1 VSTLALVLIVV
12 AVLILALIVGGYVAS
27 GRRRRA
33 DDQASA
39 AELAQANEHL
49 ALAHAQDKGW
59 ERSGLEQAA
68 REAFARRSPAEV
80 RALQLVQVVDKP
92 GTEEDQAVFRV
103 ETDHG
108 AEYVHLHRRGDMWA
122 GEDQLKA

>member
-39 AELAQANEHL
+39 AELAQANEQL

-59 ERSGLEQAA
+59 DRALLERAA
-68 REAFARRSPAEV
+68 QEAFAERSAADVTE
-80 RALQLVQVVDKP
+80 LQLVQVVDRP
-92 GTEEDQAVFRV
+92 GTEDDQAVFRV
-103 ETDHG
+103 VTDHG
-108 AEYVHLHRRGDMWA
+108 HEYLHLERH
-122 GEDQLKA
+122 GEAWLPR

>member
-1 VSTLALVLIVV
+1 MSTLAIVLIVA
-12 AVLILALIVGGYVAS
+12 AVLIVALIIGGYVAS

-39 AELAQANEHL
+39 AELALANEHL

-59 ERSGLEQAA
+59 ERTGLEQAA
-68 REAFARRSPAEV
+68 RASFARRSPADV
-80 RALQLVQVVDKP
+80 RALHLVQVVDKP

-108 AEYVHLHRRGDMWA
+108 AEYVHLHRHGDTWA
-122 GEDQLKA
+122 GEDQR

>member
-1 VSTLALVLIVV
+1 MSTLALVLIVV

-33 DDQASA
+33 DDQALA
-39 AELAQANEHL
+39 AELAVANEHL

-59 ERSGLEQAA
+59 ERTGLEQAA
-68 REAFARRSPAEV
+68 SAAFARRSPAEV
-80 RALQLVQVVDKP
+80 RALHLVQVVDKP
-92 GTEEDQAVFRV
+92 GTEDDQAVFRV

-108 AEYVHLHRRGDMWA
+108 AEYVHLHRQGDTWA
-122 GEDQLKA
+122 GEDQR

>member
-12 AVLILALIVGGYVAS
+12 AVLVIALIVGGFVAS

-39 AELAQANEHL
+39 AELAQANEQL

-59 ERSGLEQAA
+59 ERGGLERAA
-68 REAFARRSPAEV
+68 GEAFARRSPAEV
-80 RALQLVQVVDKP
+80 RALHLVQVVDKP

-108 AEYVHLHRRGDMWA
+108 AEYVHLHRRGDTWA
-122 GEDQLKA
+122 GEDGTG